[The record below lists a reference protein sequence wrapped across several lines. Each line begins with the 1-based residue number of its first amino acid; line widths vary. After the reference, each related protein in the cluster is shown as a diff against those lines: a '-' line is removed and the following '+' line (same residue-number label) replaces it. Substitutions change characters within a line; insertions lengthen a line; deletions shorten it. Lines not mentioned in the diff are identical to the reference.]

1 MVITDPNLSVVIT
14 GRYPTSITARGFPI
28 YEETLISDDDSL
40 SLFLR
45 SPDIFSNHI
54 SIATLDMYATVERS
68 TNVEAPTDDEFDI
81 RGTTYLPAM
90 NIGLQRD
97 TSELGGGSIVRY
109 RPTQVE
115 SFTERFERLEFS
127 YVCRCNDF
135 EENPVLT
142 QLTQIVSNNDV
153 ANDHSDESD
162 SDIPLDHTETDDDH
176 SSNDD
181 GHSYEDI
188 TAQSDG
194 NVSYHSNAIP
204 YLDNI
209 EEGPD
214 DFAFMRDDG
223 PVRSALWDC
232 KKPEFIRSGM
242 LFQNRQEMKG
252 AVRQYCLKE
261 KKEFIC
267 DQSKGKFWRV
277 ICKRHMLGCEWM
289 IRFREI
295 SSGMWKAGK
304 AVLHHSCLTDDY
316 RNDHSNLNSHLIATT
331 LIPYIMV
338 DPYICIKSVQQKIKG
353 LHTFT
358 PSYRKAQKGRK
369 KAIEMVFGD
378 FETSF
383 KTLPRY
389 MAALKYFNPGTVV
402 EWEHQ
407 STTIQGEHIFKFL
420 FWAYKLSI
428 DGFKSCRPVISIDG
442 THLYGKYE
450 MKLLIAVGIDA
461 NNNIFPLAYAIVARA
476 SFESWTWFLVLL
488 WRHIFCERQGIGLI
502 SDCHQG
508 ILQCVQT
515 HDWLQPPSTHH
526 R

>member
-1 MVITDPNLSVVIT
+1 MAGERLRAYNNFHASVNAKL
-14 GRYPTSITARGFPI
+14 PTF
-28 YEETLISDDDSL
+28 LIGVGNQSHNFCWTMQSCDIPGPSSAPDS
-40 SLFLR
+40 
-45 SPDIFSNHI
+45 
-54 SIATLDMYATVERS
+54 
-68 TNVEAPTDDEFDI
+68 
-81 RGTTYLPAM
+81 
-90 NIGLQRD
+90 
-97 TSELGGGSIVRY
+97 SELSGGSIVRY

-115 SFTERFERLEFS
+115 SFTE
-127 YVCRCNDF
+127 RCNDF

-153 ANDHSDESD
+153 ANDHS
-162 SDIPLDHTETDDDH
+162 
-176 SSNDD
+176 
-181 GHSYEDI
+181 
-188 TAQSDG
+188 
-194 NVSYHSNAIP
+194 
-204 YLDNI
+204 
-209 EEGPD
+209 
-214 DFAFMRDDG
+214 
-223 PVRSALWDC
+223 
-232 KKPEFIRSGM
+232 GM
-242 LFQNRQEMKG
+242 LFHNKKEMKG

-304 AVLHHSCLTDDY
+304 ADLHHSCLTDDY
-316 RNDHSNLNSHLIATT
+316 RKDHFNLNSHLIATT

-338 DPYICIKSVQQKIKG
+338 DPYKSVQEKIKG
-353 LHTFT
+353 LHLFT
-358 PSYRKAQKGRK
+358 PSYRKAQKGCK

-402 EWEHQ
+402 EWEHE
-407 STTIQGEHIFKFL
+407 STTMQGEHIFKFF
-420 FWAYKLSI
+420 FWAYKPSI

-461 NNNIFPLAYAIVARA
+461 NNNIFPLAYAIVARE

-488 WRHIFCERQGIGLI
+488 WRHTVRERQGIGLI
-502 SDCHQG
+502 SDRHQG

-526 R
+526 RFCVRHLKSNFNKKFLNGDLENLMWLAATSTEEEI